1 MANQTGTSQWEYQA
15 QEIAGINTSNDDIIT
30 AFRAGTAS
38 IAPLFLFNHTGTS
51 TGDVTKISNLYF
63 EKI

>member
-1 MANQTGTSQWEYQA
+1 MNNQSGVTQWEYQA
-15 QEIAGINTSNDDIIT
+15 QEIAGINTSGADSN
-30 AFRAGTAS
+30 AMFRAGTAS
-38 IAPLFLFNHTGTS
+38 IAPIFLFNYGGTS